1 MMTAAVV
8 PAGGTAA
15 TSIGNAF
22 AETAFSGPLLL
33 ALPVAVLA
41 GLVSFAS
48 PCVLPLVPG
57 YLGYVTGL
65 TGVELERQHRS
76 RLVTGAALFVLGFT
90 LVFVLLGFTAG
101 QAGAALQRWDDEVAR
116 VLGVVVIILGLVF
129 LGAFPALQRE
139 RRLHA
144 RPAAGL
150 AGAPLL
156 GVVFGLGWAPCI
168 GPTLAA
174 VIALSFTGGGGGGRG
189 AVLAV
194 AYCLGL
200 GLPFVLVAAG
210 VGRGMRALD
219 VLRRHRLA
227 VARAGGGMLV
237 VVGVL
242 LVTGVW
248 TAWMNDLQGVIA
260 TFTPAI

>member
-1 MMTAAVV
+1 M
-8 PAGGTAA
+8 PAGVG
-15 TSIGNAF
+15 GAF
-22 AETAFSGPLLL
+22 ADTAFSGPLLL
-33 ALPVAVLA
+33 ALPVAALA

-65 TGVELERQHRS
+65 TGIDLERQQRA
-76 RLVTGAALFVLGFT
+76 RVVVGASLFVLGFT
-90 LVFVLLGFTAG
+90 VVFVLLGFTAG
-101 QAGAALQRWDDEVAR
+101 AAGAALQRWEVEIAR
-116 VLGVVVIILGLVF
+116 VLGVVVIALGMVF
-129 LGAFPALQRE
+129 MGAFPALQRE
-139 RRLHA
+139 RRLRV

-174 VIALSFTGGGGGGRG
+174 VIALSFTGDGGGGRG

-194 AYCLGL
+194 AYCVGL
-200 GLPFVLVAAG
+200 GLPFVVVAAG

-227 VARAGGGMLV
+227 IARTGGAMLV

-248 TAWMNDLQGVIA
+248 TAWMNDLQGVMA